1 MGAGKPGINNYL
13 RVARSQ
19 NVGIGPSLT
28 PGETN
33 APFFPAR
40 APDVVLGSGENPP
53 PETGEG
59 DGKKDSHYAG

>member
-19 NVGIGPSLT
+19 NIGIGPSLT
-28 PGETN
+28 PGETD

-40 APDVVLGSGENPP
+40 YQLWYSGQEKPP